1 MAVFFS
7 ILSQFINALGI
18 LRIGVGIV
26 LFGLAML
33 VLAISAIGLLD
44 EDEYAHAPEVR
55 MHYDF
60 DWDKMTWLFSAEDKK
75 AEA

>member
-18 LRIGVGIV
+18 LGIGVGIV
-26 LFGLAML
+26 FFGLAML

-55 MHYDF
+55 VHWWT
-60 DWDKMTWLFSAEDKK
+60 DWDKLNELDFN
-75 AEA
+75 